1 MPLNE
6 FLKEGARIVRRTL
19 SSVREAKAALQK
31 GPVSLGIV
39 MFFLLTGNK
48 GWGGSLLVKNN
59 GSRVT
64 PFRKRT
70 GSEES

>member
-48 GWGGSLLVKNN
+48 GWGGFSF
-59 GSRVT
+59 S
-64 PFRKRT
+64 
-70 GSEES
+70 